1 VTSGVYAGAMS
12 WAITL
17 PLWWGSAAHAAEI
30 YKWTGAD
37 GVTHYAAAPPEAD
50 LAGLEV
56 LEVTAATPAVTP
68 VANYQTVLDVAGSI
82 EASRLARER
91 ARLEREKLRLQE
103 RRLAAQQA
111 YREDRDTGD
120 GVYYLPYYRYHRPYK
135 PHGPH
140 RTLKPYPY
148 RYGQLPSPAPHSNG
162 SQSPGARVY
171 LSR

>member
-1 VTSGVYAGAMS
+1 MT
-12 WAITL
+12 WAIAL
-17 PLWWGSAAHAAEI
+17 PLWLGGAAHAAEI
-30 YKWTGAD
+30 YKWSGAD

-56 LEVTAATPAVTP
+56 LEVAAAPAVAP
-68 VANYQTVLDVAGSI
+68 AANYQALLDVAGSI

-91 ARLEREKLRLQE
+91 VRLEREQLRLQE

-111 YREDRDTGD
+111 YREDQDAGE

-162 SQSPGARVY
+162 GQSPGARVH
-171 LSR
+171 LNR